1 MSFSVCLIVGRRT
14 LITHAP
20 ILGDGYN
27 ATALAFVDK
36 MLTETDATFLMV
48 DRRSK
53 VGGHWND
60 AYPFVRLHQPSG
72 FYGVA
77 SRPLGRHR
85 LDETGFN
92 NGFFELA
99 TGVEVLNYFHSLM
112 DEVFIPSKRVRFKWG
127 LLHYPKSKKICTGG
141 RVLAA
146 CW

>member
-1 MSFSVCLIVGRRT
+1 MGAHTASAIRLTRMS
-14 LITHAP
+14 
-20 ILGDGYN
+20 
-27 ATALAFVDK
+27 AL
-36 MLTETDATFLMV
+36 
-48 DRRSK
+48 
-53 VGGHWND
+53 
-60 AYPFVRLHQPSG
+60 
-72 FYGVA
+72 
-77 SRPLGRHR
+77 RPLGRHR